1 MISLQEREHI
11 QMLVSK
17 AVRDGASQRNA
28 CKLIQISERTLQRWR
43 QRGSQSEDQRRHR
56 TWAPNNKLTQGERQQ
71 LLAVANCSEFSHLS
85 PCQIVPILAQRG
97 EYIASESTFY
107 RVLRSNHQLAHR
119 LASRPAQRRN
129 KPAALR
135 ATAPGQVLSWDI
147 TYLKTTVLG
156 QFYYLYLFLDIY
168 SRKIVGWQIHDRE
181 SSELAAEI
189 ITVIDQQEALS
200 SDTVILHSDNGGP
213 MKGATMLATLQKLGV
228 IPSFS
233 RPSVSNDNP
242 YSESLFKTLKY
253 CPYYPSQPFSSLQQ
267 ARQWMEEFTH
277 WYNEQHRHSGIQFV
291 TPAERHAGMDRA
303 ILQRRKAT
311 YEAAKKRH
319 PYRWSGHTRNW
330 DHNNVVYLNPGKAKK
345 VNPDTKLKKAS

>member
-11 QMLVSK
+11 QTMVSK
-17 AVRDGASQRNA
+17 AVSDGASQRKA
-28 CKLIQISERTLQRWR
+28 CEIIQISARTLQRWR
-43 QRGSQSEDQRRHR
+43 QRGLKAEDQRSHR
-56 TWAPNNKLTQGERQQ
+56 SWVPNNKLTQAERQQ
-71 LLAVANCSEFSHLS
+71 VLAVANSSEFGHLS
-85 PCQIVPILAQRG
+85 PCQIVPILAEKG
-97 EYIASESTFY
+97 EYLASESTFY
-107 RVLRSNHQLAHR
+107 RVLRASQQLAHR
-119 LASRPAQRRN
+119 QASRPVQRRN
-129 KPAALR
+129 KPQVLR
-135 ATAPGQVLSWDI
+135 ATAAGQVISWDI
-147 TYLKTTVLG
+147 TYLKTTLLG

-189 ITVIDQQEALS
+189 ITAICQYESVPA
-200 SDTVILHSDNGGP
+200 DTIVLHSDNGGP

-228 IPSFS
+228 TPSFS

-277 WYNEQHRHSGIQFV
+277 WYNHQHRHSGIQFV
-291 TPAERHAGMDRA
+291 TPAERHAGLDRA
-303 ILQRRKAT
+303 ILQQRKAT

-319 PYRWSGHTRNW
+319 PYRWSGNTRNW
-330 DHNNVVYLNPGKAKK
+330 DHNNVVYLNPDKANKA
-345 VNPDTKLKKAS
+345 NLDITLEKAS